1 MLDGTKKTEEVKTCL
16 DNWKIYYLINILEKY
31 ILALKKKCL
40 IVFIIINIKNNI
52 YNMVKIFN

>member
-1 MLDGTKKTEEVKTCL
+1 MELKKQRKLKLV
-16 DNWKIYYLINILEKY
+16 WIIEKY